1 MNNIATSLITTFQL
15 ADNLAHVNECVCIK
29 LLAIEQYRKS
39 VGVKDPDVRSVSDKG
54 RPDKDINAL
63 LDTLKEQVL
72 KQMV

>member
-1 MNNIATSLITTFQL
+1 MSPSELANVASSLITTFQL
-15 ADNLAHVNECVCIK
+15 ADNLAHKNECVCIK

-39 VGVKDPDVRSVSDKG
+39 VLGG

-63 LDTLKEQVL
+63 LDTLKDQVL